1 MSQTHIYIT
10 YLYTHPLF
18 IKFGMIHD
26 EHTVMD
32 ETTSQGSEPINY
44 TCVVVETQGRPHCWR
59 QFFQAYKT
67 HADAV
72 GVV

>member
-1 MSQTHIYIT
+1 MSQTPIYIT

-44 TCVVVETQGRPHCWR
+44 TCVVVETQGRPHC
-59 QFFQAYKT
+59 
-67 HADAV
+67 
-72 GVV
+72 